1 MMKALH
7 YCLNASTIRGTPI
20 MDQIQIASDAGY
32 DAVELWYADVDV
44 YLAGGG
50 RRIDIFKAVDGLGME
65 VATAIYHDGWF
76 DCAEED
82 WPRVKDDADR
92 LMLRTASLGTR
103 QIIFS
108 PPRGRADLATGARR
122 FAELLEVSK
131 DYGVRPVFEF
141 LGFVEQYNTIESAL
155 EVLALAGGG
164 EMVLDPFHIFRGGG
178 SVESIAKLRPEQIAV
193 AHFNDIVTSVPREQ
207 QGDGD
212 RVMPGDGTFDL
223 RRYCDLLRGTGY
235 RGYLSLELFREDL
248 WARDPR
254 EVARIGLEK
263 MRAVVEG

>member
-1 MMKALH
+1 MKALH
-7 YCLNASTIRGTPI
+7 YCLNMSTIRGTPL
-20 MDQIQIASDAGY
+20 MEQIQIASDAGY
-32 DAVELWYADVDV
+32 DAVELWYADADAHV
-44 YLAGGG
+44 AGGG
-50 RRIDIFKAVDGLGME
+50 RYLDVYKAVDRLGME
-65 VATAIYHDGWF
+65 VASVIYYDGWF
-76 DCAEED
+76 DCAKED
-82 WPRVKDDADR
+82 WPRVKDDAER
-92 LMLRTASLGTR
+92 RMSRATTLGTA

-131 DYGVRPVFEF
+131 EIGVRPVFEF
-141 LGFVEQYNTIESAL
+141 QGSVEQYNTIESAL

>member
-1 MMKALH
+1 MKALH
-7 YCLNASTIRGTPI
+7 YCLNMSTIRGTPV
-20 MDQIQIASDAGY
+20 MEQIQIASDAGY
-32 DAVELWYADVDV
+32 DAVELWFEDTDV
-44 YLAGGG
+44 YKAGGG
-50 RRIDIFKAVDGLGME
+50 RYIDIFRAVDDLGME
-65 VATAIYHDGWF
+65 VASMIYCDGWF

-82 WPRVKDDADR
+82 WPRVKDGLDR
-92 LMLRTASLGTR
+92 RMSQAPALGAR

-108 PPRGRADLATGARR
+108 PPAGRADVATGARR
-122 FAELLEVSK
+122 YAELLELSK
-131 DYGVRPVFEF
+131 VIGGRPVFEF

-155 EVLALAGGG
+155 EVLELAGGG

-178 SVESIAKLRPEQIAV
+178 SVESVAKLRPEQIAV
-193 AHFNDIVTSVPREQ
+193 SHFNDIVTSVPREQ

-263 MRAVVEG
+263 MREVVEG

>member
-1 MMKALH
+1 MKALH
-7 YCLNASTIRGTPI
+7 YCLNMSTIRGTPI

-32 DAVELWYADVDV
+32 DAVELWFEDVDV
-44 YLAGGG
+44 YVAGGG
-50 RRIDIFKAVDGLGME
+50 RYFDIFKAVEDLGME
-65 VATAIYHDGWF
+65 VPTIIYFDGWF

-82 WPRVKDDADR
+82 WPRMKDEADR
-92 LMLRTASLGTR
+92 LMAHAMPTGAR
-103 QIIFS
+103 QIICS

-122 FAELLEVSK
+122 FAELLEM
-131 DYGVRPVFEF
+131 GELLRVRPVFEF

-164 EMVLDPFHIFRGGG
+164 ELVLDPFHIFRGGG

-207 QGDGD
+207 QSDGD